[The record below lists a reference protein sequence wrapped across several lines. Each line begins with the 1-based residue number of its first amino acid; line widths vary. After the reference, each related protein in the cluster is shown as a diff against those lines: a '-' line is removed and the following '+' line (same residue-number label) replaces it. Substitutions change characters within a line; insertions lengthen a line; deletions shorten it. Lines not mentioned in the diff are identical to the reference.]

1 MLVLK
6 KYPLNSS
13 SNKMYASVR
22 GRLIKSKLARLYES
36 EVYDYYLRNQKSF
49 DKIKEIITEQNLIKL
64 DTYFIFHKDR
74 LIGKQGQIKKLDC
87 TNYLKS
93 SHDTLMK
100 LLNIDDKQI
109 ISGHYEKIACDDLK
123 DEQIIFEIKLT
134 SLLNYNDIKIESK
147 A

>member
-22 GRLIKSKLARLYES
+22 GRFIKSKLARLYES
-36 EVYDYYLRNQKSF
+36 EVFDYYLRNKNAIN
-49 DKIKEIITEQNLIKL
+49 KIKSIITDKNLIKL

-93 SHDTLMK
+93 SHDTLMA

-109 ISGHYEKIACDDLK
+109 ISGHYEKIACDNIE